1 MSPGVDGTGMDLTNA
16 AVGMKQAQTS
26 AAIQT
31 AVARKVMQSERANG
45 DAAVQLIRAAT
56 EGVMQKSDA
65 LMSAAT
71 GLGGGIDVTG

>member
-1 MSPGVDGTGMDLTNA
+1 MDLVNA
-16 AVGMKQAQTS
+16 AVGLKQAQTS

-31 AVARKVMQSERANG
+31 AVARKVMQADRAQG
-45 DAAVQLIRAAT
+45 DAAVQLIEAAT
-56 EGVMQKSDA
+56 SGVAAKSDA